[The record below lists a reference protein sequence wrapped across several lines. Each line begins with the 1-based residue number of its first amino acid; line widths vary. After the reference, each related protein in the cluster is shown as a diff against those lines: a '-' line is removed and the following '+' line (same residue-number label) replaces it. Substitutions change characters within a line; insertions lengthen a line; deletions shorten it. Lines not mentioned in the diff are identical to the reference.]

1 MKKLMFKLV
10 KYQRKKI
17 KQLWVVYMKVQLTTQ
32 ILRAV
37 CSLIKS
43 KGPVQL
49 VHRLNNLITQVFR
62 AMEKIKTIQLMSQL
76 EI

>member
-1 MKKLMFKLV
+1 
-10 KYQRKKI
+10 
-17 KQLWVVYMKVQLTTQ
+17 MKVQLTTQ

-49 VHRLNNLITQVFR
+49 AHRLNNLITQVFR
-62 AMEKIKTIQLMSQL
+62 AMEKIKTIQLMNQL